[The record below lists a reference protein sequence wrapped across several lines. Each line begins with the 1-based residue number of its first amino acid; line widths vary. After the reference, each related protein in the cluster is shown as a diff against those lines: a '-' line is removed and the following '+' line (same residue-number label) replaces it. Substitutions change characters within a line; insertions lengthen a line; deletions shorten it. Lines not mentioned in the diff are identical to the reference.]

1 MIAAYVWE
9 VFRDRIF
16 RKTNRLEEDAGLADG
31 GYR

>member
-16 RKTNRLEEDAGLADG
+16 RRPNRLEEDAGLADG